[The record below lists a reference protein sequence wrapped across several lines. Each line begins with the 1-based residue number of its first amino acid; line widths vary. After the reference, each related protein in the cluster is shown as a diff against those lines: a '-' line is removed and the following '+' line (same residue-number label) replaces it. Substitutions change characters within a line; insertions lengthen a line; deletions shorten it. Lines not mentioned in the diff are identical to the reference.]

1 MERWTPKVKNK
12 NDMNRIKMCKSCK
25 DKCKYYT
32 RAHEGADVCF
42 LWWEKQ
48 KECLGIIQWN
58 CGHCKHSVSVFD

>member
-48 KECLGIIQWN
+48 KECLGII
-58 CGHCKHSVSVFD
+58 